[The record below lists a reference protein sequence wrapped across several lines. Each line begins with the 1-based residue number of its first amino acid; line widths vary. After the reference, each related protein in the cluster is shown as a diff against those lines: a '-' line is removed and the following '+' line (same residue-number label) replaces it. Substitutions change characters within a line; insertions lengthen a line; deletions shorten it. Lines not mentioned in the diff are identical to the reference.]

1 METKKTEL
9 EKVKVKHY
17 DIAGIST
24 IAILE
29 SIAERVDIPR
39 KAIFPIC
46 NAVKYLLRCGAKQ
59 GESWRDEDFE
69 IANNQIKRLIKIVR
83 QQKYKRCLAMAEWC
97 DTEVGIADTDGNY
110 EDMLWYQK
118 WYERWMKLAEQFKEA
133 K

>member
-1 METKKTEL
+1 MMKNDKN
-9 EKVKVKHY
+9 EKVKGKHY

-46 NAVKYLLRCGAKQ
+46 NALKYMIRCGAKK
-59 GESWRDEDFE
+59 GESWRDDV
-69 IANNQIKRLIKIVR
+69 AK
-83 QQKYKRCLAMAEWC
+83 AE
-97 DTEVGIADTDGNY
+97 NY
-110 EDMLWYQK
+110 LHRARTGE
-118 WYERWMKLAEQFKEA
+118 WMKEA